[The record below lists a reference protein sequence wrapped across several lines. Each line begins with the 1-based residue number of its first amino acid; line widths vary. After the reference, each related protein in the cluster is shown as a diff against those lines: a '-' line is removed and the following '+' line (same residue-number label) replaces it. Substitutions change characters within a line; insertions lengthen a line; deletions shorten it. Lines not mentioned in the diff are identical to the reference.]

1 MQHLHP
7 VSNNKPK
14 GRRAPYRYFLFF
26 LLFQQRKRRFPRTH
40 VCRGRRRR
48 LWYGPGVVQAKSC
61 LAGKQTT
68 EKLSCQS
75 LSNQFLNFFGLSSSN
90 DPALYGKPVRGGTN
104 SWLVAPL
111 LCFESAQQL
120 KRVASSRDKVS
131 CRKQRRQQAAEVP
144 HSALAARAPAPTSS
158 L

>member
-7 VSNNKPK
+7 VSSNEPK
-14 GRRAPYRYFLFF
+14 SSM
-26 LLFQQRKRRFPRTH
+26 LLFSLLSFSFQRKRRFSRTQ
-40 VCRGRRRR
+40 VCRGGKKKIVVWARRRSSKDLPYR
-48 LWYGPGVVQAKSC
+48 EANDRKAK
-61 LAGKQTT
+61 LPKF
-68 EKLSCQS
+68 EQS
-75 LSNQFLNFFGLSSSN
+75 LFKIFELSSSN

-111 LCFESAQQL
+111 LCFESAQQI
-120 KRVASSRDKVS
+120 KRAASSRDKVS

-158 L
+158 LEA